1 MIIFT
6 PVVSLF
12 TAPGDYTAIPLTGA
26 IPVNFQPGQLST
38 TVTVPIRNDEAI
50 EPDENFFGRLR
61 STGVGD
67 VSITQDRAEVI
78 IVNDDGIHNIYT

>member
-1 MIIFT
+1 M
-6 PVVSLF
+6 
-12 TAPGDYTAIPLTGA
+12 
-26 IPVNFQPGQLST
+26 NFQSGQSST
-38 TVTVPIRNDEAI
+38 TVTVPIRNDDVI

-78 IVNDDGIHNIYT
+78 IVNDDGSYNAWCSICSHSQYLSPQRSQQ